1 MTAREMFADL
11 DYKLVINDEEHIKYV
26 YIDNSDLDICFHKK
40 YKCVSGVPTYD
51 YFLDVELLKA
61 VTKQFEELGW
71 LDE

>member
-11 DYKLVINDEEHIKYV
+11 DYKLVINDEEHIIYV

-40 YKCVSGVPTYD
+40 YKCVSGTPTYD

-61 VTKQFEELGW
+61 VTKQFKELGW
-71 LDE
+71 I